1 VNALRLVIACLPQ
14 LLTLMLVGA
23 RFDLLG
29 GLNRTDTGTNIL
41 MLLFLLTPVAT
52 ATLLVVE
59 VWRRRSRNTGER
71 ASASERSGRMVALA
85 VALLVQS
92 LVLNLVIL
100 SQLRMH

>member
-29 GLNRTDTGTNIL
+29 GLNRTDTGTNVL

-59 VWRRRSRNTGER
+59 VWRRRSRNTDER
-71 ASASERSGRMVALA
+71 ASDRSGRMVALA
-85 VALLVQS
+85 AALLVQS

>member
-1 VNALRLVIACLPQ
+1 
-14 LLTLMLVGA
+14 
-23 RFDLLG
+23 
-29 GLNRTDTGTNIL
+29 

-59 VWRRRSRNTGER
+59 VWRRRARSTDDGGL
-71 ASASERSGRMVALA
+71 ASDRSGRMVALA
-85 VALLVQS
+85 AALLVQS